1 MVTNQIQSSMKHLL
15 LALSVFFVSATVFAQ
30 APATVQKAENVVK
43 FKELVHD
50 FGKIKQ
56 GVPVTYN
63 FAFTNVGNRPVV
75 IEAATASCGC
85 TTPVKPEAPIAK
97 GKADK
102 ITAGFNASALGPFN
116 KTITIKVAGID
127 APLDLRITGEV
138 LSEVDYAKYQK
149 EKGNKSK

>member
-1 MVTNQIQSSMKHLL
+1 MKHLF
-15 LALSVFFVSATVFAQ
+15 LALSVFIVSATAFAQ
-30 APATVQKAENVVK
+30 SPTVQKAENAVK

-63 FAFTNVGNRPVV
+63 FAFTNVATKPVV

-102 ITAGFNASALGPFN
+102 IVAGFNASALGPFN